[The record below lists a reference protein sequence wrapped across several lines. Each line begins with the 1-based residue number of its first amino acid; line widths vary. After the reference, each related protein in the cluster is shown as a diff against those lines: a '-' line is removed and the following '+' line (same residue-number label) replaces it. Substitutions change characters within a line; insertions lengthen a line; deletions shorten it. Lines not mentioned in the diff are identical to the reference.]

1 MYVKLPTSFKTGTLS
16 WIIWLCQCP
25 CMNPQKQKRK
35 AEDSEKGGRNPSER
49 SEALLLK
56 TLVMEVVGCEP
67 RNAGDP
73 RSWG

>member
-1 MYVKLPTSFKTGTLS
+1 
-16 WIIWLCQCP
+16 
-25 CMNPQKQKRK
+25 MNPQKQKRK
-35 AEDSEKGGRNPSER
+35 AEDSENGGRNPSER